1 MWAIVPLKYFADAK
15 SRLAAVLSAQERQQ
29 LVRHMARDVI
39 AALKATTG
47 LAGILLVSREA
58 EVADMAREFNV
69 ELFVEPAGVDLSRSV
84 ILASEYLVKEQAARG
99 TLIVHADI
107 PLANPAAF
115 NALLAAHHQFTLLP
129 DDERLGTNCIA
140 ATPPNPIE
148 YRYDGRSFE
157 PHRQAA
163 QAAGID
169 CVVCEIPALGLD
181 IDTPADLATLIQ
193 ANAFGETATYLETS
207 GIAQRLGKSYSD

>member
-15 SRLAAVLSAQERQQ
+15 SRLASVLSPQERQL
-29 LVRHMARDVI
+29 LVRHMARDVLS
-39 AALKATTG
+39 ALQATAG
-47 LAGILLVSREA
+47 LAGILLVSRET
-58 EVADMAREFNV
+58 EVQALAPEFGA

-84 ILASEYLVKEQAARG
+84 ILASQHLVQTKEATG

-115 NALLAAHHQFTLLP
+115 SALLAAHDQLTLVP
-129 DDERLGTNCIA
+129 DNQRLGTNCIA

-157 PHRQAA
+157 PHLAA
-163 QAAGID
+163 ARAAEIPS
-169 CVVCEIPALGLD
+169 VVCEIPALALD
-181 IDTPADLATLIQ
+181 IDTPADLKSLLA
-193 ANAFGETATYLETS
+193 ANSLGETATYLETS
-207 GIAQRLGKSYSD
+207 GIALRLRRSYSD